1 MSADKLTPDEAA
13 KIGNDLRN
21 ANDGNLVVGSF
32 AAEMVG
38 ESYPFSK
45 AMSAIV
51 FKKWLDEQLGQKFAE
66 WCDHVKDARP

>member
-1 MSADKLTPDEAA
+1 MSADKLTPIEAA
-13 KIGNDLRN
+13 GIGRSLRG
-21 ANDGNLVVGSF
+21 ADDGNLLVGSF

-51 FKKWLDEQLGQKFAE
+51 FKGWNDEELGRKFAK
-66 WCDHVKDARP
+66 WCDKR